1 MIADQFFYPSTLNA
15 KTHLTQDNRM
25 AYELELKHILSLDIR
40 NLLIYIYILSLYLGL
55 FCCIEIIFAEYKK
68 VYLAIKRVLH

>member
-25 AYELELKHILSLDIR
+25 AYELELKHILSYR
-40 NLLIYIYILSLYLGL
+40 
-55 FCCIEIIFAEYKK
+55 YKK
-68 VYLAIKRVLH
+68 LIDLYIHIKSLFRTILLH

>member
-40 NLLIYIYILSLYLGL
+40 NLLIYIYILSLYLT
-55 FCCIEIIFAEYKK
+55 
-68 VYLAIKRVLH
+68 